1 MVINFKTRGISRDAC
16 KLTQTP
22 VKLKKIYNNHLH
34 ENQENKV
41 PKKKKKSKN
50 IRAGR
55 NQISPNFADC
65 IGTSCK

>member
-1 MVINFKTRGISRDAC
+1 VWTKSVLLLDPTAIKAINTIKYTTTISM
-16 KLTQTP
+16 
-22 VKLKKIYNNHLH
+22 

-41 PKKKKKSKN
+41 AKKKKSKN

>member
-1 MVINFKTRGISRDAC
+1 MKT
-16 KLTQTP
+16 
-22 VKLKKIYNNHLH
+22 KKIKF
-34 ENQENKV
+34 Q
-41 PKKKKKSKN
+41 KKKKSKN

>member
-1 MVINFKTRGISRDAC
+1 VWTQSVLLLDPPAIKFKAINTIKYTTTISM
-16 KLTQTP
+16 
-22 VKLKKIYNNHLH
+22 

-41 PKKKKKSKN
+41 AKKKKKKSKN